1 MEHLILLSGLEI
13 SEAAI
18 VNTPVDSSNCYDCD
32 SGDSCDDGDGCDC
45 HGCDS

>member
-1 MEHLILLSGLEI
+1 MEHLSLLSGLEI

-18 VNTPVDSSNCYDCD
+18 VHAPVDSSNCYDCD